1 MSGLGQYPRHP
12 RGRPDQYSLQVANQ
26 SADTALLF
34 PGQGSQ
40 TSTMAT
46 VAAEQLPELVE
57 QAADELGGDV
67 FEQIGEGTQY
77 AQPALFIAGL
87 AHWKAAGEPHA
98 AFYAGHSLGELPAL
112 VVAGALEAS
121 AGLRLAAVRGRLM
134 DEASKVRPGG
144 MVASLGGSDEVVQKV
159 AGEFELTIA
168 NDNAP
173 GQVILSGDAEKVG
186 EARKALR
193 AEGAKAIRLPV
204 AGAFHSPLMEPA
216 IPGYKEILDQT
227 EFVAAPGA
235 YSSITAAPFDDVRA
249 DLLAALT
256 QPVRWRDTLAALADA
271 GATTFLETGPGDIL
285 TGLCRR
291 TLGEE
296 LESRTLDV
304 AQVAADA

>member
-1 MSGLGQYPRHP
+1 M
-12 RGRPDQYSLQVANQ
+12 ANQ

-67 FEQIGEGTQY
+67 FEQIGEGTQF

-87 AHWKAAGEPHA
+87 AHWKAAGEPTA

-112 VVAGALEAS
+112 VAAGALAPG

-134 DEASKVRPGG
+134 DEASQVRPGG

-216 IPGYKEILDQT
+216 IEGYREILGQT
-227 EFVAAPGA
+227 EFGAAPGA
-235 YSSITAAPFDDVRA
+235 YSSITAAPFDDIRA

-256 QPVRWRDTLAALADA
+256 QPVRWRDTLAALHDA
-271 GATTFLETGPGDIL
+271 GATVFLETGPGDIL

-304 AQVAADA
+304 AKVAADA

>member
-1 MSGLGQYPRHP
+1 R
-12 RGRPDQYSLQVANQ
+12 
-26 SADTALLF
+26 
-34 PGQGSQ
+34 
-40 TSTMAT
+40 
-46 VAAEQLPELVE
+46 QL
-57 QAADELGGDV
+57 
-67 FEQIGEGTQY
+67 
-77 AQPALFIAGL
+77 
-87 AHWKAAGEPHA
+87 
-98 AFYAGHSLGELPAL
+98 
-112 VVAGALEAS
+112 
-121 AGLRLAAVRGRLM
+121 
-134 DEASKVRPGG
+134 
-144 MVASLGGSDEVVQKV
+144 
-159 AGEFELTIA
+159 EFELTIA

-216 IPGYKEILDQT
+216 IPGYKEILEQT
-227 EFVAAPGA
+227 EFSAAPGA
-235 YSSITAAPFDDVRA
+235 FSSITAAPFDDVRA

-256 QPVRWRDTLAALADA
+256 QPVRWRDTLAALNDA

>member
-1 MSGLGQYPRHP
+1 
-12 RGRPDQYSLQVANQ
+12 
-26 SADTALLF
+26 
-34 PGQGSQ
+34 
-40 TSTMAT
+40 MAA

-57 QAADELGGDV
+57 QAREELGADA
-67 FEQIGEGTQY
+67 FESIGEGTHF

-87 AHWKAAGEPHA
+87 AHWKAAGEPRA

-112 VVAGALEAS
+112 VAAGALAPA
-121 AGLRLAAVRGRLM
+121 AGLRLAVVRGRLM
-134 DEASKVRPGG
+134 DEASNVRPGG
-144 MVASLGGSDEVVQKV
+144 MVASLGGTDEVVQKV
-159 AGEFELTIA
+159 AGEYELTIA

-216 IPGYKEILDQT
+216 VPGYKEILDAT
-227 EFVAAPGA
+227 EFGAAPGA
-235 YSSITAAPFDDVRA
+235 YSSITAAPFDDIRA

-256 QPVRWRDTLAALADA
+256 EPVRWRDTLAALRDA

-285 TGLCRR
+285 TGLSVR
-291 TLGEE
+291 TLGEDGID
-296 LESRTLDV
+296 SRTLD
-304 AQVAADA
+304 APKETADA

>member
-57 QAADELGGDV
+57 QAADELGADV
-67 FEQIGEGTQY
+67 FEQIGEGTQF

-87 AHWKAAGEPHA
+87 AHWKAAGEPAA

-112 VVAGALEAS
+112 VAAGALAPS

-134 DEASKVRPGG
+134 HEASQVRPGG

-216 IPGYKEILDQT
+216 IDGYREILEQT
-227 EFVAAPGA
+227 EFSAAPGA
-235 YSSITAAPFDDVRA
+235 YSSITAAPFDDIRA

-256 QPVRWRDTLAALADA
+256 QPVRWRDTLGALHGA
-271 GATTFLETGPGDIL
+271 GATVFLEAGPGDIL

-304 AQVAADA
+304 AKEAAGA